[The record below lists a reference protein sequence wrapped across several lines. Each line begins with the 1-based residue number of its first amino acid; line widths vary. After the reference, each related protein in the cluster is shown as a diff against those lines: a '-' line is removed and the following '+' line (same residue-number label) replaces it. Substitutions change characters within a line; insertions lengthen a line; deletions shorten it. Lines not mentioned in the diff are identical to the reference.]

1 MTIQQCKYVL
11 EIARTGSFNEAS
23 KSLFIAQS
31 SLSNSVKLLEKELN
45 IKIFIRSQSG
55 VYLTAEGAEFTRY
68 AEQLVSHSDFIENR
82 YLSKTDSKKLHVVT
96 QHYDFVADA
105 FCRLINECGVQK
117 FHFSLREI
125 KTHDVIKEIETASS
139 DIGIIAIKKNDYDI
153 MTRYL
158 SKKNIVFK
166 ELTVAYPHVFVRNK
180 HPLSNK
186 TVIKSEE
193 LSEFPYVSYEQGS
206 HSGSFFTEEIF
217 MPTSAEKR
225 VEISDRAT
233 LMNALLTT
241 DCYTVGTGIMPSALN
256 DQKIKCIPFESD
268 LFYHIGYITRED
280 RRNTGLTQKFVLT
293 LKNFLET
300 QKKAS
305 E

>member
-11 EIARTGSFNEAS
+11 EIAKTGSFNEAS

-31 SLSNSVKLLEKELN
+31 SLSNSIKLLERELD

-55 VYLTAEGAEFTRY
+55 VYLTPEGAEFTRY

-82 YLSKTDSKKLHVVT
+82 YLSNTDSKKLHVVT

-105 FCRLINECGVQK
+105 FCKLINICGVKK
-117 FHFSLREI
+117 FHFSLKEI

-153 MTRYL
+153 MTRFL
-158 SKKNIVFK
+158 GKKNIVFTK
-166 ELTVAYPHVFVRNK
+166 LTTAYPHVFIRYK

-186 TVIKSEE
+186 EIIKAEE
-193 LSEFPYVSYEQGS
+193 LSEYPYVSYEQGS
-206 HSGSFFTEEIF
+206 HSSSFFTEEIF
-217 MPTSAEKR
+217 SPTNAEKH

-241 DCYTVGTGIMPSALN
+241 DCFTVGTGIMPSALN
-256 DQKIKCIPFESD
+256 DQKIKSIPLESD
-268 LFYHIGYITRED
+268 LFYHIGYITRDD
-280 RRNTGLTQKFVLT
+280 RKNTGLVQKFISILT
-293 LKNFLET
+293 NFLEE

-305 E
+305 D